1 MLSKERT
8 VKSPRNAYGET
19 LCALGEI
26 DKNIVVL
33 DADLAASTQSG
44 MFGKKFPE
52 RFFDVGIAEQDMISQ
67 AAGFALT
74 GKTAFA
80 STFAV
85 FATGRCYDQIRASVA
100 YSNLDVKI
108 IGTHAGITVGEDGA
122 THQAN
127 EDIALMRSLPN
138 MTVLAPSDY
147 YEVKACVEYAYKT
160 KGPFYIRIPRTNTE
174 TIFSENYKHNPDS
187 AVKLSEGTDVLVCTT
202 GENLANVVD
211 AVELLKE
218 KGISATL
225 LHIPQIKPFLAK
237 DDIIN
242 SAKACKKVVTIENHS
257 IIGGLG
263 SAICEVLSENY
274 PTPVLRIGIND
285 CFGQSGRA
293 EDLVKYYK
301 LDSNSLLERIMEFIK

>member
-1 MLSKERT
+1 MLTKERI
-8 VKSPRNAYGET
+8 VKSPRNAYGEA

-26 DKNIVVL
+26 DKNVVVL

-44 MFGKKFPE
+44 LFKKKFPE
-52 RFFDVGIAEQDMISQ
+52 RFFDVGISEQDMITE
-67 AAGFALT
+67 AAGLALT
-74 GKTAFA
+74 GKIPFA

-100 YSNLDVKI
+100 YSNLNVKI
-108 IGTHAGITVGEDGA
+108 VGTHAGITVGEDGA
-122 THQAN
+122 THQAL
-127 EDIALMRSLPN
+127 EDIALMRALPN

-147 YEVKACVEYAYKT
+147 NEVKACIEYAYKT
-160 KGPFYIRIPRTNTE
+160 KGPFYIRIPRSNTP
-174 TIFSENYKHNPDS
+174 TIFSKNYKHNPS
-187 AVKLSEGTDVLVCTT
+187 TPVKLSSGEDVLICTT

-211 AVELLKE
+211 AVEILKT

-225 LHIPQIKPFLAK
+225 LHIPQIKPFLVK
-237 DDIIN
+237 DDIIE

-263 SAICEVLSENY
+263 SAVCEVLSENY
-274 PTPVLRIGIND
+274 PTHVLRIGIND
-285 CFGQSGRA
+285 CFGQSGNA

-301 LDSNSLLERIMEFIK
+301 LDSNSLAKRIMEFIK